1 MPTMLRLRAGLSAA
15 LLIASALAGCGGG
28 SSPTAPDPGQE
39 TAPLSLSL
47 ETASYVFHY
56 SEGDGVD
63 AERQEAL
70 HEWATAQL
78 GVAPGRKVQY
88 FKYRSLAH
96 MGSLTGRI
104 ANGWA
109 DPEAF
114 EVHSIFRWNAHE
126 AIHVYSALIGRP
138 SDFFNEGL
146 AVAMATDPL
155 AGIYV
160 PRWNGISVHTWARQ
174 HASTLLPLES
184 MVTTPDFRSLD
195 DATSYPQAG
204 SFVAYLI
211 ETHGIGAVASLFAAG
226 TRDDSK
232 GRILSD
238 FQRSFGVSLEQAE
251 RDWRG
256 FLGI

>member
-1 MPTMLRLRAGLSAA
+1 MRRTLRARARLSTA
-15 LLIASALAGCGGG
+15 LLVAAAHAGCGGS
-28 SSPTAPDPGQE
+28 SSPTAPDPG
-39 TAPLSLSL
+39 AGVASLSLTL

-63 AERQEAL
+63 AERQEAF
-70 HEWATAQL
+70 HAWATAQL
-78 GVAPGRKVQY
+78 GVAPGPKVQY

-114 EVHSIFRWNAHE
+114 AVHSIFRWNAHE

-160 PRWNGISVHTWARQ
+160 PRWNGISVHAWARQ

-184 MVTTPDFRSLD
+184 MVTTSDFRALD
-195 DATSYPQAG
+195 DGTSYPQAG

-211 ETHGIGAVASLFAAG
+211 DAYGIGPLESLFAAG

-232 GRILSD
+232 ARILAG
-238 FQRSFGVSLEQAE
+238 FQRSFGVSLDQAE
-251 RDWRG
+251 RGWRD
-256 FLGI
+256 FLGL